1 MKNKK
6 KKNKEVSEEFKLKVC
21 EQIMNDLIDKSLME
35 IHELEVKNGIKFTD
49 EEVLRMVQEHN
60 QLNNLMPVFT
70 DPKKKKEQI
79 DRLKKNN

>member
-6 KKNKEVSEEFKLKVC
+6 KKNDISEKKKLEIC

-35 IHELEVKNGIKFTD
+35 IAEYQIKHNVRFTD
-49 EEVLRMVQEHN
+49 EEILRMVREHN
-60 QLNNLMPVFT
+60 QLNNLMPVWK
-70 DPKKKKEQI
+70 DPKKKKEQF